1 MTGQIGV
8 NEFYAGLDQNNISRS
23 AKIDSLVRSTEAG
36 NVPRFSE
43 FGKYILREAN
53 GTDMYN
59 RVDKVSINSNRL
71 VTTGNSGRAFGIAQA
86 KMTDTVLDEIV
97 KENQE
102 RFLSDVRVP
111 KKGKGVSSVN
121 QQHSSINDVLNME
134 AAKARGADSENLRTI
149 KMKNLRDQCNSG
161 GNLITWQ

>member
-1 MTGQIGV
+1 
-8 NEFYAGLDQNNISRS
+8 
-23 AKIDSLVRSTEAG
+23 
-36 NVPRFSE
+36 
-43 FGKYILREAN
+43 
-53 GTDMYN
+53 
-59 RVDKVSINSNRL
+59 
-71 VTTGNSGRAFGIAQA
+71 
-86 KMTDTVLDEIV
+86 MTDTVLDEIV
-97 KENQE
+97 KENQA